1 MSTKIALIGLGQVG
15 ASAGLA
21 LGTYKDQIIRIGHD
35 GSHKRMKE
43 LEKAGVFDSGE
54 TKLAQAVQDA
64 DLVIIDLPVD
74 MVRDGMQLM
83 ADNLKSE
90 AVIICF
96 SSVVQEIYKWAR
108 EILPANQAFIVVH
121 PVIDPDRLADWNDT
135 LLMPHADL
143 FENCDMV
150 IAADAETQP
159 RALKMAT
166 DLCGLLKAKPYFS
179 EPLEADGILA
189 RTNLLPILNAT
200 AFLNTLLN
208 STGWGDARRI
218 TSRGFFR
225 TASISML
232 YDESE
237 YFGISGL
244 LNRENSVR
252 VLDEMV
258 AELQL
263 LREMLQEG
271 DEEGLRESMNKARRG
286 YEGWLYQRTSGDWDQ
301 EIQPESPESRNI
313 AERLFGGKTG
323 KKKDNR

>member
-21 LGTYKDQIIRIGHD
+21 LAAYKDQIIRIGHD

-43 LEKAGVFDSGE
+43 LENADVFDRGE

-64 DLVIIDLPVD
+64 DLVIIDFPVD
-74 MVRDGMQLM
+74 MIRDGLELM
-83 ADNLKSE
+83 APHIKAE
-90 AVIICF
+90 AVILCF
-96 SSVVQEIYKWAR
+96 SSVVQEVYQWAR
-108 EILPANQAFIVVH
+108 EILPAHQAFIVVH
-121 PVIDPDRLADWNDT
+121 PVIDPERLADWNDT
-135 LLMPHADL
+135 LLTPHTDL

-166 DLCGLLKAKPYFS
+166 ELCSLLKAKPYFS

-200 AFLNTLLN
+200 ALLNTLLN
-208 STGWGDARRI
+208 STGWGDARRF

-232 YDESE
+232 YEESE
-237 YFGISGL
+237 YFGISSL

-252 VLDEMV
+252 VLDEML
-258 AELQL
+258 AELQT
-263 LREMLQEG
+263 LRDMVQEG
-271 DEEGLRESMNKARRG
+271 DEEGLRESMKRARQG
-286 YEGWLYQRTSGDWDQ
+286 YEGWLYQRTSRDWDQ
-301 EIQPESPESRNI
+301 EYPPESPETRNI
-313 AERLFGGKTG
+313 AERLFGGKPV